1 MYKIY
6 KTTISSPVDYA
17 AEELKKYL
25 QMMMPQCGDVP
36 VGYDPEAKK
45 GFRLGLMQDFGLDVS
60 DAEDTYLDDILYID
74 TDAQGGIIAGDNP
87 RSVLLAVYEYLR
99 QQGCR
104 WLFPGVDGEFIPV
117 VEGLKAVSYRH
128 KPSCRYRGQC
138 NEGSEYQQNMIEAID
153 FTPKVGMNV
162 FMMEFR
168 IPTSY
173 YRRYYDHLHNDMNR
187 PPEHVTN
194 ETILQW
200 KRQCEAE
207 LSRRGLQFHDMGH
220 GWTGD
225 PFGLDSSVRKED
237 GYKDEDIPDDVRQY
251 LAMIDGKRG
260 LSKNGVPNYT
270 QFCMSNPEAR
280 KKVVDYAAD
289 YAESHGNVDYL
300 HVWLGDAINRH
311 CECDECRKK
320 TPSDW
325 YMILLNELD
334 EELTRRKLDTRLVFI
349 VYTDTVW
356 PPLCEAI
363 KNQKRFTCLFAPIS
377 RSYTISLPETM
388 SKIELTPFN
397 LNKNVMPNTLE
408 GSFAY
413 FEKWKEMWKGPN
425 VAYEYH
431 FWRQQYYNV
440 CGLGL
445 AKVIND
451 DVRAYKKYDV
461 NGIIQD
467 GSQRSFFPT
476 GLAFYVYART
486 MYNDTLTYDEL
497 VEEYFSCAFGENWRA
512 FYNYLEKVENAFD
525 FCYMEG
531 QRSEDKERS
540 NRYAPSHVPSLESV
554 RSIVAEG
561 RELIKAHYNM
571 PYRLQTVSVR
581 LLELHALFCELL
593 SDAMVQKA
601 MGEDDKAM
609 ELFEVMKAE
618 MGKQECYFQTC
629 YDHGLAFY
637 SLETIFKQKKKPTAP
652 IIY

>member
-6 KTTISSPVDYA
+6 KTIACSPVDYA

-36 VGYDPEAKK
+36 VKYDTEAKDS
-45 GFRLGLMQDFGLDVS
+45 FRLGLMQDFGLDIS
-60 DAEDTYLDDILYID
+60 DAEDTDLDDILYID
-74 TDAQGGIIAGDNP
+74 ADENGGIIAGDNP

-117 VEGLKAVSYRH
+117 VQGLKAVSYRH

-138 NEGSEYQQNMIEAID
+138 NEGSEYQQNMVEAID
-153 FTPKVGMNV
+153 FTAKVGMNV

-173 YRRYYDHLHNDMNR
+173 YRRYYNHLHNEMNR
-187 PPEHVTN
+187 PPEDVTN

-225 PFGLDSSVRKED
+225 PFGLDSSARKGD
-237 GYKDEDIPDDVRQY
+237 GVDDTTISDEARQY
-251 LAMIDGKRG
+251 LAMVGGRRKMF
-260 LSKNGVPNYT
+260 NYPNVT
-270 QFCMSNPEAR
+270 QFCMSNPVAR
-280 KKVVDYAAD
+280 KMVVDYAAD
-289 YAESHGNVDYL
+289 YAASHGNVDYL
-300 HVWLGDAINRH
+300 HVWLGDAINRA
-311 CECDECRKK
+311 CECEECSKK
-320 TPSDW
+320 TISDW

-334 EELTRRKLDTRLVFI
+334 EELTRRKLDTRIVFI

-356 PPLCEAI
+356 APLVEGI

-388 SKIELTPFN
+388 PKIELTPYQ
-397 LNKNVMPNTLE
+397 LNKNVMPDTLAA
-408 GSFAY
+408 SFAY
-413 FEKWKEMWKGPN
+413 FEKWKEMWKGSN
-425 VAYEYH
+425 IAYEYH
-431 FWRQQYYNV
+431 FWRHQYYNV

-445 AKVIND
+445 AKVINN

-476 GLAFYVYART
+476 GLAFYIYART

-497 VEEYFSCAFGENWRA
+497 VEEYFSCAFGADWKA

-531 QRSEDKERS
+531 QRAVDPERS
-540 NRYAPSHVPSLESV
+540 NHYNPDHVPSLETV
-554 RSIVAEG
+554 RGIVAEG
-561 RELIKAHYNM
+561 RKLILEHYNN
-571 PYRLQTVSVR
+571 PYRIQTVSVR

-593 SDAMVQKA
+593 ADAMIEKA
-601 MGEDDKAM
+601 KGNDDEAM
-609 ELFEVMKAE
+609 ELYEKMKAE
-618 MGKQECYFQTC
+618 MGKFECYFQTC
-629 YDHGLAFY
+629 YDHGLAF
-637 SLETIFKQKKKPTAP
+637 
-652 IIY
+652 

>member
-6 KTTISSPVDYA
+6 KTTLCSPVDYA

-25 QMMMPQCGDVP
+25 QMMMPQCGDIP
-36 VGYDPEAKK
+36 VKYDPEAKE
-45 GFRLGLMQDFGLDVS
+45 GFRLGLMQDLGMDVS
-60 DAEDTYLDDILYID
+60 DAEDPYLDDILYINAD
-74 TDAQGGIIAGDNP
+74 ENGGIIAGDNP

-117 VEGLKAVSYRH
+117 VKGLTPVTYRH

-138 NEGSEYQQNMIEAID
+138 NEGSEYQQNMVEAID
-153 FTPKVGMNV
+153 FTAKVGMNV

-168 IPTSY
+168 IPTPY
-173 YRRYYDHLHNDMNR
+173 YRRYYDHLHNEMNR
-187 PPEHVTN
+187 PPESVTN

-225 PFGLDSSVRKED
+225 PFGLDSSVRHAD
-237 GYKDEDIPDDVRQY
+237 AYKDEDIPDEVRQY
-251 LAMIDGKRG
+251 LAMRKGKRE
-260 LSKNGVPNYT
+260 LASNGIPNYT

-280 KKVVDYAAD
+280 KKVVAYAAD
-289 YAESHGNVDYL
+289 YAQSHGNVDYL

-311 CECDECRKK
+311 CECDACRKK

-325 YMILLNELD
+325 YMILMNELD
-334 EELTRRKLDTRLVFI
+334 EELTRRKLDTRIVFI

-356 PPLCEAI
+356 PPLTEAI

-377 RSYTISLPETM
+377 RSYTASLPETM
-388 SKIELTPFN
+388 PKIELTPFN
-397 LNKNVMPNTLE
+397 LNKNVMPDTLE

-413 FEKWKEMWKGPN
+413 FDKWKEMWKGPN

-431 FWRQQYYNV
+431 FWRHQYYNV

-486 MYNDTLTYDEL
+486 MYDDTLTYDEL
-497 VEEYFSCAFGENWRA
+497 AEDYFRCAFGEDWKA
-512 FYNYLEKVENAFD
+512 FYNYLEKVEDAFD
-525 FCYMEG
+525 FHYMEG
-531 QRSEDKERS
+531 QRSIDKERS
-540 NRYAPSHVPSLESV
+540 NYYNPDHVASLETV
-554 RSIVAEG
+554 RSITAEG
-561 RELIKAHYNM
+561 RKLIAEHYSK
-571 PYRLQTVSVR
+571 PYRVQTVSVR

-593 SDAMVQKA
+593 ADAMIQKA
-601 MGEDDKAM
+601 QGEDDKAM
-609 ELFEVMKAE
+609 ELFNVMKAE
-618 MGKQECYFQTC
+618 MGKLECYFQTC

-637 SLETIFKQKKKPTAP
+637 SLETVFKQKKKPAAP
-652 IIY
+652 VIY

>member
-6 KTTISSPVDYA
+6 KTALSSPVDYA

-25 QMMMPQCGDVP
+25 QMMMPEDCNAIP
-36 VGYDPEAKK
+36 VAYDPAATD

-60 DAEDTYLDDILYID
+60 DADDVALDDILYID
-74 TDAQGGIIAGDNP
+74 ADKTGGIIAGDNP

-117 VEGLKAVSYRH
+117 VSGLKPITYRH

-138 NEGSEYQQNMIEAID
+138 NEGSECQQNMLEAIE

-173 YRRYYDHLHNDMNR
+173 YRRYYNHLHNEMNR
-187 PPEHVTN
+187 PPENISNT
-194 ETILQW
+194 TILQW

-207 LSRRGLQFHDMGH
+207 LTRRGLQFHDMGH

-225 PFGLDSSVRKED
+225 PFGLDSSARKGD
-237 GYKDEDIPDDVRQY
+237 GVDDTTISDEARQY
-251 LAMIDGKRG
+251 MAMVDGRRKMF
-260 LSKNGVPNYT
+260 NYPNVT
-270 QFCMSNPEAR
+270 QFCMSNPVAR
-280 KKVVDYAAD
+280 KMVVDYAAD
-289 YAESHGNVDYL
+289 YAQQHNNVDYL

-334 EELTRRKLDTRLVFI
+334 AELTRRKLDTRIVFI
-349 VYTDTVW
+349 VYTDTIW
-356 PPLCEAI
+356 PPLVEAI
-363 KNQKRFTCLFAPIS
+363 KNQARFTCLFAPIS
-377 RSYTISLPETM
+377 RSYTISLPEKM
-388 SKIELTPFN
+388 DAIELTPFN
-397 LNKNVMPNTLE
+397 LNQNVMPNTLA

-413 FEKWKEMWKGPN
+413 FEEWKKMWKGSN

-431 FWRQQYYNV
+431 FWRHQYYNV
-440 CGLGL
+440 CGLAL
-445 AKVIND
+445 ANIINQ
-451 DVRAYKKYDV
+451 DVRAYRKYDV

-486 MYNDTLTYDEL
+486 MYDDSQTYEAL
-497 VEEYFSCAFGENWRA
+497 VEDYFSCAFGEDWKA
-512 FYNYLEKVENAFD
+512 FYTYLEKLEKTFD
-525 FCYMEG
+525 YRYMEG
-531 QRSEDKERS
+531 ECSEDPERS
-540 NRYAPSHVPSLESV
+540 NRYAPSRTAALQTI
-554 RSIVAEG
+554 RSITAEG
-561 RELIKAHYNM
+561 RKLIESHYNM
-571 PYRLQTVSVR
+571 PYRVQTVSVR

-593 SDAMVQKA
+593 ADAMIPKSQ
-601 MGEDDKAM
+601 GEDDKAM
-609 ELFEVMKAE
+609 ELFQIMKAE
-618 MGKQECYFQTC
+618 MGKYESYFQTC

-637 SLETIFKQKKKPTAP
+637 SLETIFKEKKKTTAP

>member
-6 KTTISSPVDYA
+6 KTTICSPVDYA

-36 VGYDPEAKK
+36 VGYDPKVKE

-60 DAEDTYLDDILYID
+60 DADDTYLDDILYID
-74 TDAQGGIIAGDNP
+74 ADENGGIIAGDNP

-138 NEGSEYQQNMIEAID
+138 NEGSEYQQNMLEAIE

-173 YRRYYDHLHNDMNR
+173 YRRYYNHLHNEMNR
-187 PPEHVTN
+187 PPEDVTN

-225 PFGLDSSVRKED
+225 PFGLDSSARKGD
-237 GYKDEDIPDDVRQY
+237 GVDDTTISDEARQY
-251 LAMIDGKRG
+251 LAMVGGRRKMF
-260 LSKNGVPNYT
+260 NYPNVT
-270 QFCMSNPEAR
+270 QFCMSNPVAR
-280 KKVVDYAAD
+280 KMVVDYAAN
-289 YAESHGNVDYL
+289 YAASHGNVDYL
-300 HVWLGDAINRH
+300 HVWLGDAINRT
-311 CECDECRKK
+311 CECDNCRKK
-320 TPSDW
+320 TIADW

-356 PPLCEAI
+356 APLVETI

-388 SKIELTPFN
+388 PKIELTPYK
-397 LNKNVMPNTLE
+397 LNENVMPDTLA

-413 FEKWKEMWKGPN
+413 FEKWKEMWKGSN
-425 VAYEYH
+425 IAYE
-431 FWRQQYYNV
+431 
-440 CGLGL
+440 
-445 AKVIND
+445 
-451 DVRAYKKYDV
+451 
-461 NGIIQD
+461 
-467 GSQRSFFPT
+467 
-476 GLAFYVYART
+476 
-486 MYNDTLTYDEL
+486 
-497 VEEYFSCAFGENWRA
+497 
-512 FYNYLEKVENAFD
+512 
-525 FCYMEG
+525 
-531 QRSEDKERS
+531 
-540 NRYAPSHVPSLESV
+540 
-554 RSIVAEG
+554 
-561 RELIKAHYNM
+561 
-571 PYRLQTVSVR
+571 
-581 LLELHALFCELL
+581 
-593 SDAMVQKA
+593 
-601 MGEDDKAM
+601 
-609 ELFEVMKAE
+609 
-618 MGKQECYFQTC
+618 
-629 YDHGLAFY
+629 
-637 SLETIFKQKKKPTAP
+637 
-652 IIY
+652 

>member
-6 KTTISSPVDYA
+6 KTTICSPVDYA

-36 VGYDPEAKK
+36 VKYDPQAKD
-45 GFRLGLMQDFGLDVS
+45 GFRLGLMQEFGLDVS
-60 DAEDTYLDDILYID
+60 DAEDTVLDDILYID
-74 TDAQGGIIAGDNP
+74 ADENGGIIAGDNP

-117 VEGLKAVSYRH
+117 VDGLKAVSYRH

-138 NEGSEYQQNMIEAID
+138 NEGSEYQQNMVEAID
-153 FTPKVGMNV
+153 FTAKVGMNV

-173 YRRYYDHLHNDMNR
+173 YRRYYNHLHNEMNR
-187 PPEHVTN
+187 PPEDVTN

-225 PFGLDSSVRKED
+225 PFGLDSSARKGD
-237 GYKDEDIPDDVRQY
+237 GINDETISDEARQY
-251 LAMIDGKRG
+251 LAMVDGRRKMF
-260 LSKNGVPNYT
+260 NYPNVT
-270 QFCMSNPEAR
+270 QFCMSNPVAR

-289 YAESHGNVDYL
+289 YAASHSNVDYL
-300 HVWLGDAINRH
+300 HVWLGDAINRT
-311 CECDECRKK
+311 CECEKCVKK
-320 TPSDW
+320 TISDW

-334 EELTRRKLDTRLVFI
+334 EELTRRKLDTRIVFI

-356 PPLCEAI
+356 APLVEGI

-377 RSYTISLPETM
+377 RSYTISLPDTM
-388 SKIELTPFN
+388 PKIELTPYQ
-397 LNKNVMPNTLE
+397 LNKNVMPDTLAA
-408 GSFAY
+408 SFAY
-413 FEKWKEMWKGPN
+413 FEKWKEMWKGSN
-425 VAYEYH
+425 IAYEYH
-431 FWRQQYYNV
+431 FWRHQYYNV

-445 AKVIND
+445 AKVINN

-476 GLAFYVYART
+476 GLAFYIYART

-497 VEEYFSCAFGENWRA
+497 VEEYFSCAFGADWKA

-531 QRSEDKERS
+531 QRPVDAERS
-540 NRYAPSHVPSLESV
+540 NHYNPGHVPSLEQV
-554 RSIVAEG
+554 RGIVAEG
-561 RELIKAHYNM
+561 RKLIQEHYNN
-571 PYRLQTVSVR
+571 PYRIRTVSVR

-593 SDAMVQKA
+593 ADAMIEKA
-601 MGEDDKAM
+601 KGNDDEAM
-609 ELFEVMKAE
+609 ELYTKMKAE
-618 MGKQECYFQTC
+618 MGKFECYFQTC

-637 SLETIFKQKKKPTAP
+637 SLETIFKQKKKATAP
-652 IIY
+652 VIY

>member
-1 MYKIY
+1 MYNIY
-6 KTTISSPVDYA
+6 KTSTFSPVDYA

-36 VGYDPEAKK
+36 IKYDPEAKD

-60 DAEDTYLDDILYID
+60 DAEDVYLDDILYIN
-74 TDAQGGIIAGDNP
+74 TTENGGIIAGDNP

-99 QQGCR
+99 QQGCK

-117 VEGLKAVSYRH
+117 VDGLSAVNYRH

-138 NEGSEYQQNMIEAID
+138 NEGSEYQQNMVEVID

-162 FMMEFR
+162 IMMEFR

-173 YRRYYDHLHNDMNR
+173 YRRYYNHLHNEMNR
-187 PPEHVTN
+187 PPESVTD

-200 KRQCEAE
+200 KRHCEAE
-207 LSRRGLQFHDMGH
+207 LSRRGLQFHDIGH

-225 PFGLDSSVRKED
+225 PFGLDSSARKGD
-237 GYKDEDIPDDVRQY
+237 GVNDDTIPDEARQY
-251 LAMIDGKRG
+251 MAMVDGRRK
-260 LSKNGVPNYT
+260 LFSYPNVT
-270 QFCMSNPEAR
+270 QFCMSNPVAR

-289 YAESHGNVDYL
+289 YAENHGNVDYL

-311 CECDECRKK
+311 CECDACRTK

-334 EELTRRKLDTRLVFI
+334 AELTRRKLDTRIVFI

-356 PPLCEAI
+356 APEIEAI

-377 RSYTISLPETM
+377 RSYTASLPEKM
-388 SKIELTPFN
+388 EKFELTPFA
-397 LNKNVMPNTLE
+397 LNKNAMPKSLA
-408 GSFAY
+408 GCFAY
-413 FEKWKEMWKGPN
+413 FAKWKEMWKGSN
-425 VAYEYH
+425 IAYEYH
-431 FWRQQYYNV
+431 FWRHQYYNLG
-440 CGLGL
+440 GLGV
-445 AKVIND
+445 AKIINQ
-451 DVRAYKKYDV
+451 DVPTYKKHGV

-476 GLAFYVYART
+476 GFAFYVYART
-486 MYNDTLTYDEL
+486 MFNDSLTYEEL
-497 VEEYFSCAFGENWRA
+497 AEEYFSCAFGENWKA
-512 FYNYLEKVENAFD
+512 FYQYLEKVENAFD

-531 QRSEDKERS
+531 QRGEDPERS
-540 NRYAPSHVPSLESV
+540 NRYAPSHVPSLQTV
-554 RSIVAEG
+554 RGIVAEG
-561 RELIKAHYNM
+561 RKLIKENYNR
-571 PYRLQTVSVR
+571 PYRVQTFSVR
-581 LLELHALFCELL
+581 LLELHALYCELL
-593 SDAMVQKA
+593 SDAMIAKA
-601 MGEDDKAM
+601 NGEDDKAI

-618 MGKQECYFQTC
+618 VGKYECYFQTC

-637 SLETIFKQKKKPTAP
+637 SLETIFKEKKRTVAP

>member
-6 KTTISSPVDYA
+6 KTTICSPVDYA

-36 VGYDPEAKK
+36 VKYDPEAKD
-45 GFRLGLMQDFGLDVS
+45 GFRLGLMQEFGLDVS
-60 DAEDTYLDDILYID
+60 DAEDTFLDDILYID
-74 TDAQGGIIAGDNP
+74 ADENGGIIAGDNP

-117 VEGLKAVSYRH
+117 VNGLKAVSYRH

-138 NEGSEYQQNMIEAID
+138 NEGSEYQQNMVEAID
-153 FTPKVGMNV
+153 FTAKVGMNV

-173 YRRYYDHLHNDMNR
+173 YRRYYNHLHNEMNR
-187 PPEHVTN
+187 PPEDVTN

-225 PFGLDSSVRKED
+225 PFGLDSSARKGD
-237 GYKDEDIPDDVRQY
+237 GVDDTTISDEARQY
-251 LAMIDGKRG
+251 LAMVGGRRKMF
-260 LSKNGVPNYT
+260 NYPNVT
-270 QFCMSNPEAR
+270 QVCMSNPVAR
-280 KKVVDYAAD
+280 KMVVDYAAD
-289 YAESHGNVDYL
+289 YAASHGNVDYL
-300 HVWLGDAINRH
+300 HVWLGDAINRA

-320 TPSDW
+320 TISDW

-356 PPLCEAI
+356 APLYEAI

-377 RSYTISLPETM
+377 RSYTVSLPETM
-388 SKIELTPFN
+388 PKIELTPYK
-397 LNKNVMPNTLE
+397 LNENVMPDTLAA
-408 GSFAY
+408 SFAY
-413 FEKWKEMWKGPN
+413 FEKWKEMWKGSN
-425 VAYEYH
+425 IAYEYH
-431 FWRQQYYNV
+431 FWRHQYYNV

-497 VEEYFSCAFGENWRA
+497 VEEYFSCAFGKDWKS

-531 QRSEDKERS
+531 QCSEDPERS
-540 NRYAPSHVPSLESV
+540 PRYAPSRVPSLQTV

-561 RELIKAHYNM
+561 RELIKAHYNK
-571 PYRLQTVSVR
+571 PYRVQTVSVR

-601 MGEDDKAM
+601 LGEDDKAM

-618 MGKQECYFQTC
+618 MGKYECYFQTC

-637 SLETIFKQKKKPTAP
+637 SLETIFKQKKKPTTP